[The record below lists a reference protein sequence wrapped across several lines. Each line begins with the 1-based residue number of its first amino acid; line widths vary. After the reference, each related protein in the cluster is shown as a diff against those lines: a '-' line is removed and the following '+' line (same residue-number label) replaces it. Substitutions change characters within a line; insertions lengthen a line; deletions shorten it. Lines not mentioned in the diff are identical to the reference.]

1 MELSSGSRIGPY
13 EILELLGAGG
23 MGKVYRARDS
33 KLKRDV
39 AIKVLLSEFDG
50 HAERLTRFHREAE
63 VLAALNHPHIGSIY
77 DLENYDG
84 LQFLVLEL
92 VEGETLE
99 GRIARGPIP
108 LEEALSIAA
117 QIVEAIEAAHEQGIV
132 HRDLKP
138 ANIKLSQKDRVKV
151 LDFGLAKVWET
162 IPDPREAL
170 TRTSLSTPG
179 VILGTTAYMSPEQAK
194 GQVVDRTSDVWAF

>member
-1 MELSSGSRIGPY
+1 
-13 EILELLGAGG
+13 

-50 HAERLTRFHREAE
+50 HAERLARFHREAE
-63 VLAALNHPHIGSIY
+63 VLAVLNHPHIGSIY

-108 LEEALSIAA
+108 AEEALSIAA
-117 QIVEAIEAAHEQGIV
+117 QIAEAITKVPIQFAAGGTPEPGLEVPLFTTHVGGSEQQLELAQYAVSPDGNRFLMNAVTQAAHLSPITLV
-132 HRDLKP
+132 LNWKP
-138 ANIKLSQKDRVKV
+138 H
-151 LDFGLAKVWET
+151 
-162 IPDPREAL
+162 
-170 TRTSLSTPG
+170 
-179 VILGTTAYMSPEQAK
+179 
-194 GQVVDRTSDVWAF
+194 